1 MEVVH
6 QACSRKEVPG
16 ALAGEERTGGDL
28 RNKFVRLGKKL
39 DMKHGAILDFFVSSD
54 YEPVTSWNPT

>member
-1 MEVVH
+1 MPE
-6 QACSRKEVPG
+6 

-39 DMKHGAILDFFVSSD
+39 DMKHGAILDFYVSSD